1 MHIQFRR
8 RTYFG
13 YKQNTMIKAIFF
25 DIDGTLVSFK
35 THLIPDS
42 TVEALKAAKKNGVK
56 IFIATG
62 RPKAFITSNL
72 DVIQPFVDGYIT
84 NNGAMADVDGKPI
97 LKHPVSKDDVQSLI
111 DDARIHDY
119 PTILMSVSDF
129 AVFNRKPVVEKVF
142 NVGLHIPV
150 DVNMISVEQIL
161 EQDIMQVTSFFDAEH
176 EKNLMKSMK
185 TCVAGRWSPEF
196 ADITS
201 VHADKGKGL
210 EAVAEHLGIQIE
222 ETMSFGDGGN
232 DVPIILKA
240 GIGVAMGN
248 SMPGVQHYADY
259 VTTSVDDD
267 GIFDALRHFGVI

>member
-1 MHIQFRR
+1 
-8 RTYFG
+8 
-13 YKQNTMIKAIFF
+13 MIKAIFF